1 MLFLVSIYN
10 TSVLLYIFVLQYL
23 LTHGVDVDHVGDQN
37 DRHDPV
43 DKYHVS
49 VMMV

>member
-1 MLFLVSIYN
+1 MLFLVLIS
-10 TSVLLYIFVLQYL
+10 TSVLLYIFVLHHL
-23 LTHGVDVDHVGDQN
+23 LTHDVDVDHVGDQN
-37 DRHDPV
+37 DRHDPI